1 VTDSTGRPTSDDEP
15 TGDDPA
21 AYDPAG
27 VDPAGVD
34 PAADDPTARSRHLR
48 GSSLLLVGRVG
59 SMVFTTATQVV
70 VVRALTKDDFGAFAF
85 ALAIA
90 SASRF
95 VLSLGQGKT
104 LSRFLAVY
112 LEDRDFGRLLGSIVI
127 AVGTVLV
134 TGALLVGAVA
144 LLPGVL
150 VEPFVQGDEAAR
162 VLLILVLLA
171 PLEALDQVFVSLFA
185 VFTKP
190 RAIFFRKYLLT
201 PGLRLVVVLVL
212 AATGAS
218 VTFLA
223 LGYVAVQV
231 LGMVLYVILL
241 RSVLREQ
248 DLLRHLRLRGLRWPF
263 RNVLTFALPMLS
275 TDLVFLSMNTGSVLL
290 LSHEFGAVAVAEYR
304 AVFPAATL
312 NKIVYTT
319 FLTLYLPMVS
329 RLFARQDHEG
339 IRADYWRTAV
349 FLAVF
354 SFPVFAMTGP
364 FAEATTVT
372 LFDTRYASSATVLA
386 LLSVGYYL
394 NSALG
399 FNMVTLQAYG
409 KVRLLF
415 LVNIG
420 AALLNL
426 ALSIA
431 LIPDFGAVGVAVAN
445 AVTLTLQNVAYQLG
459 LRRTARTGFINRG
472 SLPAYASI
480 AVAAGLLW
488 GVQVLWSPG
497 LVVSLVLTAL
507 TSLALLAVNRRSLQL
522 SEYFPEVR
530 RLPLVGRYL

>member
-1 VTDSTGRPTSDDEP
+1 MSDAGGP
-15 TGDDPA
+15 PMGPDDV
-21 AYDPAG
+21 PAG
-27 VDPAGVD
+27 DPS
-34 PAADDPTARSRHLR
+34 ARSRHLR

-112 LEDRDFGRLLGSIVI
+112 LEERDLGRLFGSIVI

-134 TGALLVGAVA
+134 TGALLIGSMAA
-144 LLPGVL
+144 LPSVF
-150 VEPFVQGDEAAR
+150 VEPFVGGDEAAR

-212 AATGAS
+212 AVTGAS

-223 LGYVAVQV
+223 VGYVAVQV
-231 LGMVLYVILL
+231 LGMVLYVVLL

-248 DLLRHLRLRGLRWPF
+248 DLLRGLSVRQLKWPF

-290 LSHEFGAVAVAEYR
+290 LSHEFGTVAVAEYR

-329 RLFARQDHEG
+329 RLFARRDHEG
-339 IRADYWRTAV
+339 IRDDYWRTAV

-354 SFPVFAMTGP
+354 SFPIFAMTGP
-364 FAEATTVT
+364 FASATTVT
-372 LFDTRYASSATVLA
+372 LFDTRYASSASVLA

-409 KVRLLF
+409 KVRFLF
-415 LVNIG
+415 LVNI
-420 AALLNL
+420 AAAVLNL
-426 ALSIA
+426 VLSVL

-459 LRRTARTGFINRG
+459 LRRTVRTAFISRA
-472 SLPAYASI
+472 SLPAYVSI
-480 AVAAGLLW
+480 AVATGLLW
-488 GVQVLWSPG
+488 GVDALWSPG
-497 LVVSLVLTAL
+497 LVPAVILVGLA
-507 TSLALLAVNRRSLQL
+507 SLALVAYNRRSLQL

-530 RLPLVGRYL
+530 RLPVVGRYL